1 MGNKMVKI
9 DKCCLIKKIFSR
21 NNINLPDEIYYKFVL
36 YMENLIEWNSRM
48 NLTAIKDEEGIII
61 KHFLDSI
68 MIKDYVKEEKILDIG
83 SGAGFPGIPLK
94 IIDEKLDLTLMD
106 AVNKK
111 VLFMNDSIDKLGL
124 KNAIAIHGRAEDFG
138 HNEIYRECFDTVIS
152 RAVANMSTL
161 VEYMLPF
168 VKSGGYCLC
177 MKGPD
182 SEEEINDSKKAIN
195 VLGGKI
201 EKIYNYEYEEN
212 KRCLVVVSKIK
223 DTEQTYPRKQGKPS
237 KNPIR

>member
-1 MGNKMVKI
+1 MKI
-9 DKCCLIKKIFSR
+9 DDKYFLVKEIFLR
-21 NNINLPDEIYYKFVL
+21 NNIDVSEEIYDKFVL
-36 YMENLIEWNSRM
+36 YMKNLIEWNSRI
-48 NLTAIKDEEGIII
+48 NLTAIKDEESIII

-68 MIKDYVKEEKILDIG
+68 MIKDYISGKKILDIG

-94 IIDEKLDLTLMD
+94 ILNDNLELTLID

-111 VLFMNDSIDKLGL
+111 VSFINDSIDKLEL
-124 KNAIAIHGRAEDFG
+124 KKAIAIHGRAEDLG
-138 HNEIYRECFDTVIS
+138 HNVIYRESFDTVVS

-168 VKSGGYCLC
+168 VKLGGLCLC

-182 SEEEINDSKKAIN
+182 SEEEINDSKKAIKI
-195 VLGGKI
+195 LGGKI
-201 EKIYNYEYEEN
+201 EKIYNYEYEGN
-212 KRCLVVVSKIK
+212 KRCLVVISKIK
-223 DTEQTYPRKQGKPS
+223 NTEQTYPRKQGKPS

>member
-1 MGNKMVKI
+1 MGNKMVKNDI
-9 DKCCLIKKIFSR
+9 CCLSKKIFSR

-68 MIKDYVKEEKILDIG
+68 MIKDYIKGEKILDIG

-138 HNEIYRECFDTVIS
+138 HNEIYRECFDTVVS

-161 VEYMLPF
+161 AEYMLPF
-168 VKSGGYCLC
+168 VKLGGYCLC

-182 SEEEINDSKKAIN
+182 SEKEINDSKKAIK

-201 EKIYNYEYEEN
+201 EKIYNYEYEKN
-212 KRCLVVVSKIK
+212 QRCLVVISKIK
-223 DTEQTYPRKQGKPS
+223 NTEQIYPRKQGKPS
-237 KNPIR
+237 KNPIG

>member
-1 MGNKMVKI
+1 MKI
-9 DKCCLIKKIFSR
+9 DDKYFLVKEIFLR
-21 NNINLPDEIYYKFVL
+21 NNIDVSEEIYDKFVL
-36 YMENLIEWNSRM
+36 YMKNLIEWNSRI
-48 NLTAIKDEEGIII
+48 NLTAIKDEESIII

-68 MIKDYVKEEKILDIG
+68 MIKDYISGKKILDIG

-94 IIDEKLDLTLMD
+94 ILNDNLELTLID

-111 VLFMNDSIDKLGL
+111 VSFINDSIDKLEL
-124 KNAIAIHGRAEDFG
+124 KKAIAIHGRAEDLG
-138 HNEIYRECFDTVIS
+138 HNVIYRESFDTVVS

-168 VKSGGYCLC
+168 VKLGGLCLC

-182 SEEEINDSKKAIN
+182 SEEEINDSKKAIKI
-195 VLGGKI
+195 LGGKI

-212 KRCLVVVSKIK
+212 KRCLVVISKIK
-223 DTEQTYPRKQGKPS
+223 NTEQTYPRKQGKPS